1 MVTVNME
8 VVNFFQPRVPARS
21 LPLSQPPKP
30 PVPHKEKE
38 KEEAAFAQPNNQR
51 VSKVDN
57 RGLVAP
63 GGNEEDNSEFPMEQ
77 LLLPKLPTDTA
88 AAMPSTDEQ
97 VLNDHGKP
105 SDKAEPTP
113 PHQVQNRGSGS
124 TQENPIAIDKD
135 DNDEMQSIFGDIGCI
150 NAERDAKPRKN
161 SPFDS
166 TTPRLQAPLHPPN
179 LLNPGEP
186 ERAPSSARHG
196 LPLSPNDLPVQ
207 SLDEAELNPDRIAQN
222 AREKSAPEI
231 LPSISLFIL
240 TRSTT

>member
-1 MVTVNME
+1 MLSHSAVQEGSIPGCLFHLPISLVFVFDIAAMVTVNME

-21 LPLSQPPKP
+21 LPLSQPPKL
-30 PVPHKEKE
+30 PVPHKKKE
-38 KEEAAFAQPNNQR
+38 KEEAAFAQPNNQL

-63 GGNEEDNSEFPMEQ
+63 GGNEEDHSEFPIEQ

-88 AAMPSTDEQ
+88 AAMPSKSAYALHHSDEQ
-97 VLNDHGKP
+97 VLNNYGKP

-161 SPFDS
+161 SPFDDV
-166 TTPRLQAPLHPPN
+166 PRTKEFLEQFF
-179 LLNPGEP
+179 G
-186 ERAPSSARHG
+186 
-196 LPLSPNDLPVQ
+196 
-207 SLDEAELNPDRIAQN
+207 
-222 AREKSAPEI
+222 
-231 LPSISLFIL
+231 
-240 TRSTT
+240 